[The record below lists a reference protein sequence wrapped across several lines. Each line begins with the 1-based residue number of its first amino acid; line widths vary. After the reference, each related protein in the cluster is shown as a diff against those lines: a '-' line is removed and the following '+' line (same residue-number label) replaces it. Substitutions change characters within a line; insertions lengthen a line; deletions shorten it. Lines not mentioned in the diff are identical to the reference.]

1 MKNKKLLCGLIF
13 LILLMLVLVLFFK
26 GQKYVIELSEEN
38 VGYIE
43 VWDANTGEL
52 RKYSNRD
59 DILDIVSCLNGLV
72 LTQGKKINHTQNGSL
87 YRVVCFSTD
96 ENEGTIFGATI
107 KDMEQ

>member
-43 VWDANTGEL
+43 VWDAKPVNFVNIQIAMI
-52 RKYSNRD
+52 S
-59 DILDIVSCLNGLV
+59 
-72 LTQGKKINHTQNGSL
+72 
-87 YRVVCFSTD
+87 ST
-96 ENEGTIFGATI
+96 
-107 KDMEQ
+107 

>member
-72 LTQGKKINHTQNGSL
+72 LTQGQINHAQNGSL
-87 YRVVCFSTD
+87 YREVCFSTD
-96 ENEGTIFGATI
+96 ENVGTIFGATI